1 LKEWQRDSKVFNNP
15 YVFITNRNEPPTYEM
30 LYRQIR
36 RLAKRAGITKHV
48 HPHIFRHSRIT
59 HLLQQGM
66 NESAVKM
73 MMWGSIN
80 SDMFQAYAHLTG
92 SDVDKAV
99 LELHGI
105 MQKKTKEKDHSLE
118 ARECPRCHAIAGP
131 TQRFCGVCAAP
142 LTDEALAILEATKAR
157 AHEDPIYASLMEK
170 LDRMDREL
178 AELKKRQ

>member
-1 LKEWQRDSKVFNNP
+1 
-15 YVFITNRNEPPTYEM
+15 M

-36 RLAKRAGITKHV
+36 RLAKRAGIGKHV

-66 NESAVKM
+66 NETAVKM
-73 MMWGSIN
+73 MMWGSVN

-92 SDVDKAV
+92 ADVDKAV

-105 MQKKTKEKDHSLE
+105 MQKKTKEKDHSLD

-131 TQRFCGVCAAP
+131 TQKFCGVCAQP
-142 LTDEALAILEATKAR
+142 LTEEARTSKETITESLDLAAMDVLSDAEIGAAIRERIKQKAQKI
-157 AHEDPIYASLMEK
+157 AK
-170 LDRMDREL
+170 
-178 AELKKRQ
+178 